1 MDLWGVKRNLFAVN
15 FEVSNSRLRVP
26 YTSPPLSLGFKCL
39 DLIFLDRQEIS
50 KGDLVPFD

>member
-26 YTSPPLSLGFKCL
+26 YTSPPRSLGFQVFGFNIFGQTR
-39 DLIFLDRQEIS
+39 DLKRRFGSI
-50 KGDLVPFD
+50 